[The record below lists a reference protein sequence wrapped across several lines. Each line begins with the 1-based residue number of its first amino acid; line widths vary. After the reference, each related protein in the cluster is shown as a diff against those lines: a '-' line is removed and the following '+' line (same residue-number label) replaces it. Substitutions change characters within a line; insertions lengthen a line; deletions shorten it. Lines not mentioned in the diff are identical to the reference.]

1 QGMFR
6 WQARTIQRSPQLVL
20 LVLGAVTLALLAGFL
35 VRDRPEGPID
45 STGIFLPADSDLA
58 DATDAIRES
67 FPAAA
72 DLRVVQIL
80 AKGDV
85 LTADSLRTV
94 NDLQTAII
102 SDPEIAPFL
111 VNDPLYGYVQ
121 LLELAAA
128 DVGLS
133 LETLTDAQ
141 VSLGLAQLAQDPER
155 AELNDLL
162 GRFVARGGDGAPIAG
177 LSLVILDDVGD
188 ALGQEA
194 AQLRAHEIADSFD
207 TASLDVTIITLA
219 KSDAEG
225 KDARE
230 ENLLILTVIA
240 LAVIVVLLALFYR
253 TQSDV
258 HITMLGLGMTIL
270 WTFGALSWLSP
281 GGVGIVDPDNI
292 LLTLVPVL
300 LISLSVDYALQ
311 IVGRYR
317 EALRE
322 GNEGGGN
329 AEHAKDTGEGGDASG
344 RAIARSVRLCGVP
357 VLLAAGTTAISL
369 LANLSSRFEPIA
381 DFGII
386 ASIGVISGWVVMA
399 NFVPSARLILDRRL
413 AAKGKAPTTRPLAD
427 TIPGAGAVLPRV
439 ATGVARRPL
448 PVIIVA
454 LALTVLS
461 VVAAN
466 NLSTS
471 FAVKDFLPNDSDTFQ
486 SFDFLEEN
494 FDGSATLMT
503 VLIETDLDNARAV
516 RNLTDLHAT
525 LVDPLRRPDGI
536 VGPPLASAGT
546 LLADSTEQSGGN
558 YDPAVAAAF
567 DHLNTSITATD
578 EEARQAWDLL
588 RSADPEGFAEVLDL
602 RTGELDRTIIQIP
615 VAVESNEAL
624 QELIT
629 ELETLWGGD
638 SSEITVTGGDAL
650 IALITEELADSQV
663 LSVGLVIA
671 AALSIL
677 VAYFAISQARPLLGL
692 ITIIPIAVT
701 LSWLLGAM
709 WVFGI
714 SYNMGT
720 ALMVVLTIGIGVDYT
735 IHLTHRFL
743 EELEESARVVDAIRG
758 AMVTTGGALLA
769 SALTTALGLL
779 ALLFSPLMPMQELG
793 ILAAV
798 AILFGLIA
806 TFTVLPPLLVLWAH
820 YHRWRT
826 HEAGLVSAGGG

>member
-1 QGMFR
+1 MFR

-58 DATDAIRES
+58 EATDAIRES

-85 LTADSLRTV
+85 LNADSLRTV
-94 NDLQTAII
+94 KALQDAII

-111 VNDPLYGYVQ
+111 VDEPLYGYVQ
-121 LLELAAA
+121 LIELAAA

-133 LETLTDAQ
+133 MDALTDAQ

-162 GRFVARGGDGAPIAG
+162 ERFVARDSGGAPIAG

-194 AQLRAHEIADSFD
+194 AQLQAHEIAEGFD

-317 EALRE
+317 EALRD
-322 GNEGGGN
+322 N
-329 AEHAKDTGEGGDASG
+329 ADDADQGGDPSG
-344 RAIARSVRLCGVP
+344 RAIAHSVRLCGVP
-357 VLLAAGTTAISL
+357 VLLAAGTTAVSL

-386 ASIGVISGWVVMA
+386 ASIGVISGWIVMTS
-399 NFVPSARLILDRRL
+399 FVPSARLALDRRL
-413 AAKGKAPTTRPLAD
+413 AAKGKKPTTRPVAD
-427 TIPGAGAVLPRV
+427 TIPGAAAVLPRV
-439 ATGVARRPL
+439 ATAVVRRPI
-448 PVIIVA
+448 PVLGAAVV
-454 LALTVLS
+454 LTVLA
-461 VVAAN
+461 VVAAS
-466 NLSTS
+466 NLSTT
-471 FAVKDFLPNDSDTFQ
+471 FAVKDFLPKDSDTFK

-503 VLIETDLDNARAV
+503 VLIETDLDSNRAV
-516 RNLTDLHAT
+516 GDLTGLHST
-525 LVDPLRRPDGI
+525 LVDSDLRPNGI

-546 LLADSTEQSGGN
+546 LLDDWTGRSGQPDDSYDAD
-558 YDPAVAAAF
+558 VAAAF
-567 DHLNTSITATD
+567 DNLAAGSVATD
-578 EEARQAWDLL
+578 EDVRRAWEQL
-588 RSADPEGFAEVLDL
+588 RRADPEGFAEVIDL
-602 RTGELDRTIIQIP
+602 RADGLDRTIIQIP
-615 VAVESNEAL
+615 VAVEDNEAL
-624 QELIT
+624 QELID
-629 ELETLWGGD
+629 ELESLWGGTVG
-638 SSEITVTGGDAL
+638 EITVTGGDAL
-650 IALITEELADSQV
+650 IALITEELAASQA

-671 AALSIL
+671 AALAIL
-677 VAYFAISQARPLLGL
+677 VAYFAISRSRPALGL
-692 ITIIPIAVT
+692 ITIIPIAIT
-701 LSWLLGAM
+701 LAWLLGAM

-743 EELEESARVVDAIRG
+743 EEHEEAEEVVDGIRH
-758 AMVTTGGALLA
+758 AMTTTGGALLA

-779 ALLFSPLMPMQELG
+779 ALLFSPLVPMQELG

-806 TFTVLPPLLVLWAH
+806 TFTVLPSLLVLWAR
-820 YHRWRT
+820 YHRWRA
-826 HEAGLVSAGGG
+826 H

>member
-1 QGMFR
+1 MFR

-20 LVLGAVTLALLAGFL
+20 LALGALTLALLAGFL
-35 VRDRPEGPID
+35 VRDQPEGPID

-58 DATDAIRES
+58 EATDAIRES

-85 LTADSLRTV
+85 LTSDSLRTV
-94 NDLQTAII
+94 KDLQTAIV

-111 VNDPLYGYVQ
+111 VDEPLYGYVQ
-121 LLELAAA
+121 LIELAAA

-133 LETLTDAQ
+133 LDTLTDAQ

-162 GRFVARGGDGAPIAG
+162 ERFVARDAGGAPIAG
-177 LSLVILDDVGD
+177 LSLVILDDVDD
-188 ALGQEA
+188 ALGQET
-194 AQLRAHEIADSFD
+194 AQLRAHEIAEGFD

-253 TQSDV
+253 NQSDI

-281 GGVGIVDPDNI
+281 GGAGIVDPDNI

-311 IVGRYR
+311 IIGRYR
-317 EALRE
+317 EALRDDPE
-322 GNEGGGN
+322 P
-329 AEHAKDTGEGGDASG
+329 DDDASG

-357 VLLAAGTTAISL
+357 VLLAAGTTAVSL

-386 ASIGVISGWVVMA
+386 ASIGVISGWIVMTS
-399 NFVPSARLILDRRL
+399 FVPAARLALDRRL
-413 AAKGKAPTTRPLAD
+413 AAKGKKPTARPVAD
-427 TIPGAGAVLPRV
+427 TIPGAAAVLPRV
-439 ATGVARRPL
+439 ATAVVRRPI
-448 PVIIVA
+448 PVLGAAIV
-454 LALTVLS
+454 LTVLA
-461 VVAAN
+461 VVAAS
-466 NLSTS
+466 NLSTT
-471 FAVKDFLPNDSDTFQ
+471 FAVKDFLPKDSDTFK

-503 VLIETDLDNARAV
+503 VLIETDLDSNRAV
-516 RNLTDLHAT
+516 GNLTGLHST
-525 LVDPLRRPDGI
+525 LVDSEHRPNGI

-546 LLADSTEQSGGN
+546 LIADWTGRSGQPGDS
-558 YDPAVAAAF
+558 YDADVAAAF
-567 DHLNTSITATD
+567 DNLAAGTVATD
-578 EEARQAWDLL
+578 EEVRRAWEQL
-588 RSADPEGFAEVLDL
+588 RRADPEGFAEVIDL
-602 RTGELDRTIIQIP
+602 RADGLDRTIIQIP
-615 VAVESNEAL
+615 VAVEDNEAL
-624 QELIT
+624 QELID
-629 ELETLWGGD
+629 ELESLWGGAGGD
-638 SSEITVTGGDAL
+638 ITVTGGDAL
-650 IALITEELADSQV
+650 IALITEELAASQA

-671 AALSIL
+671 AALAIL
-677 VAYFAISQARPLLGL
+677 VVYFAISRSRPALGL

-701 LSWLLGAM
+701 LAWLLGAM

-743 EELEESARVVDAIRG
+743 EEHEEAEQVVDGIRH
-758 AMVTTGGALLA
+758 AMTTTGGALLA

-779 ALLFSPLMPMQELG
+779 ALLFSPLVPMQELG

-806 TFTVLPPLLVLWAH
+806 TFTVLPSLLVLWAR
-820 YHRWRT
+820 YHRWRA
-826 HEAGLVSAGGG
+826 H

>member
-1 QGMFR
+1 MFR
-6 WQARTIQRSPQLVL
+6 WQARSIQRSPQLVL

-45 STGIFLPADSDLA
+45 STGIFLPTDSDLA
-58 DATDAIRES
+58 EATDMIRES

-85 LTADSLRTV
+85 LTADALRTV

-111 VNDPLYGYVQ
+111 VDEPLYGYVQ
-121 LLELAAA
+121 LIELAAA
-128 DVGLS
+128 DAGLS
-133 LETLTDAQ
+133 LDTITDIQ
-141 VSLGLAQLAQDPER
+141 VTLGLAQMAQDPEQ

-162 GRFVARGGDGAPIAG
+162 GRFVARDDAGTPMAG

-188 ALGQEA
+188 ALGQER
-194 AQLRAHEIADSFD
+194 AQLRAHEIAEGFD
-207 TASLDVTIITLA
+207 AASLDVTIITLA

-225 KDARE
+225 RDARE
-230 ENLLILTVIA
+230 ENLVVLTVIA
-240 LAVIVVLLALFYR
+240 LVIIVVLLALFYR

-270 WTFGALSWLSP
+270 WTLGAISWLSP

-311 IVGRYR
+311 IIGRYR
-317 EALRE
+317 EALRDDSE
-322 GNEGGGN
+322 T
-329 AEHAKDTGEGGDASG
+329 DDDAPG

-357 VLLAAGTTAISL
+357 VLLAAGTTAVSL

-386 ASIGVISGWVVMA
+386 ASIGVISGWIVMTS
-399 NFVPSARLILDRRL
+399 FVPAARLVLDRRL
-413 AAKGKAPTTRPLAD
+413 AAKGREPTTRPVAD
-427 TIPGAGAVLPRV
+427 TIPGAAAVLPRV
-439 ATGVARRPL
+439 ASAVVRRPVSVL
-448 PVIIVA
+448 GAVIVMTA
-454 LALTVLS
+454 LA
-461 VVAAN
+461 VVAAG
-466 NLSTS
+466 NLSTT
-471 FAVKDFLPNDSDTFQ
+471 FAVKDFLPRDSDTFK

-494 FDGSATLMT
+494 FNGSATLMT
-503 VLIETDLDNARAV
+503 VLIETDLDDSRAV
-516 RNLTDLHAT
+516 GDLTGLHST
-525 LVDPLRRPDGI
+525 LVDPERRLNGI

-546 LLADSTEQSGGN
+546 LLNDWTSRSGQAGDN
-558 YDPAVAAAF
+558 YDADVAAAF
-567 DHLNTSITATD
+567 ENLGAGGVATQ
-578 EEARQAWDLL
+578 EEVRQAWETL
-588 RSADPEGFAEVLDL
+588 RRADPGGFAAVVDL
-602 RTGELDRTIIQIP
+602 RADGLDRTIIQIP
-615 VAVESNEAL
+615 VAVEDNEAL
-624 QELIT
+624 QDLID
-629 ELETLWGGD
+629 EIESLWGGAGGD
-638 SSEITVTGGDAL
+638 VIVTGGDAL
-650 IALITEELADSQV
+650 IALITEELAASQA

-671 AALSIL
+671 AALAIL
-677 VAYFAISQARPLLGL
+677 VAYFGISRSRPALGL

-701 LSWLLGAM
+701 LAWLLGAM

-743 EELEESARVVDAIRG
+743 EEHEEADQVVDGIRN
-758 AMVTTGGALLA
+758 AMTTTGGALLA

-779 ALLFSPLMPMQELG
+779 ALLFSPLVPMQELG

-806 TFTVLPPLLVLWAH
+806 TFTVLPSLLVLWAR
-820 YHRWRT
+820 YHRWRA
-826 HEAGLVSAGGG
+826 H

>member
-1 QGMFR
+1 MFR

-58 DATDAIRES
+58 EATDAIRES

-85 LTADSLRTV
+85 LNADSLRTV
-94 NDLQTAII
+94 KALQDAII

-111 VNDPLYGYVQ
+111 VDEPLYGYVQ
-121 LLELAAA
+121 LIELAAA

-133 LETLTDAQ
+133 MDALTDAQ

-162 GRFVARGGDGAPIAG
+162 ERFVARDSGGAPIAG

-194 AQLRAHEIADSFD
+194 AQLQAHEIAEGFD

-317 EALRE
+317 EALRD
-322 GNEGGGN
+322 N
-329 AEHAKDTGEGGDASG
+329 ADDADQGGDPSG
-344 RAIARSVRLCGVP
+344 RAIAHSVRLCGVP
-357 VLLAAGTTAISL
+357 VLLAAGTTAVSL

-386 ASIGVISGWVVMA
+386 ASIGVISGWIVMTS
-399 NFVPSARLILDRRL
+399 FVPSARLALDRRL
-413 AAKGKAPTTRPLAD
+413 AAKGKKPTTRPVAD
-427 TIPGAGAVLPRV
+427 TIPGAAAVLPRV
-439 ATGVARRPL
+439 ATAVVRRPI
-448 PVIIVA
+448 PVLGAAVV
-454 LALTVLS
+454 LTVLA
-461 VVAAN
+461 VVAAS
-466 NLSTS
+466 NLSTT
-471 FAVKDFLPNDSDTFQ
+471 FAVKDFLPKDSDTFK

-503 VLIETDLDNARAV
+503 VLIETDLDSNRAV
-516 RNLTDLHAT
+516 GDLTGLHST
-525 LVDPLRRPDGI
+525 LVDSDLRPNGI

-546 LLADSTEQSGGN
+546 LLDDWTGRSGQPDDSYDAD
-558 YDPAVAAAF
+558 VAAAF
-567 DHLNTSITATD
+567 DNLAAGSVATD
-578 EEARQAWDLL
+578 EDVRRAWEQL
-588 RSADPEGFAEVLDL
+588 RRADPEGFAEVIDL
-602 RTGELDRTIIQIP
+602 RADGLDRTIIQIP
-615 VAVESNEAL
+615 VAVEDNEAL
-624 QELIT
+624 QELID
-629 ELETLWGGD
+629 ELESLWGGTVG
-638 SSEITVTGGDAL
+638 EITVTGGDAL
-650 IALITEELADSQV
+650 IALITEELAASQA

-671 AALSIL
+671 AALAIL
-677 VAYFAISQARPLLGL
+677 VAYFAISRSRPALGL
-692 ITIIPIAVT
+692 ITINPIAIT
-701 LSWLLGAM
+701 LAWLLGAR

-743 EELEESARVVDAIRG
+743 EEHEEAEEVVDGIRH
-758 AMVTTGGALLA
+758 AMTTTGGALLA

-779 ALLFSPLMPMQELG
+779 ALLFSPLVPMQELG

-806 TFTVLPPLLVLWAH
+806 TFTVLPSLLVLWAR
-820 YHRWRT
+820 YHRWRA
-826 HEAGLVSAGGG
+826 H

>member
-1 QGMFR
+1 MFR
-6 WQARTIQRSPQLVL
+6 WQARTIQRSPQLIL
-20 LVLGAVTLALLAGFL
+20 LTLGAVTLALLAGFL

-58 DATDAIRES
+58 EATDAIRES
-67 FPAAA
+67 FPTAA

-85 LTADSLRTV
+85 LTADALRTV
-94 NDLQTAII
+94 KDLQTAIAE
-102 SDPEIAPFL
+102 DPSVTPFL
-111 VNDPLYGYVQ
+111 VDEDEDEHFYGYVQ
-121 LLELAAA
+121 LIEMAAD

-133 LETLTDAQ
+133 LDTLTDAQ

-162 GRFVARGGDGAPIAG
+162 GRFVARDADGAPIAG
-177 LSLVILDDVGD
+177 LSLIILDDAGD
-188 ALGQEA
+188 ALGQET
-194 AQLRAHEIADSFD
+194 AQLRAHEIAESFN
-207 TASLDVTIITLA
+207 SSPLDVTIVTLA

-230 ENLLILTVIA
+230 ENLLILTVVA

-253 TQSDV
+253 NQSDI

-281 GGVGIVDPDNI
+281 GGAGIVDPDNI

-317 EALRE
+317 EALRSNAEE
-322 GNEGGGN
+322 GNNPGQG
-329 AEHAKDTGEGGDASG
+329 DDASG

-357 VLLAAGTTAISL
+357 VLLAAGTTAVSL

-386 ASIGVISGWVVMA
+386 ASIGVISGWIVMT
-399 NFVPSARLILDRRL
+399 NFVPAARLMLDRRL
-413 AAKGKAPTTRPLAD
+413 AAKGKEPTTRPLAD
-427 TIPGAGAVLPRV
+427 TIPGAAAVLPRV

-448 PVIIVA
+448 PVITAA

-461 VVAAN
+461 VVAAG

-471 FAVKDFLPNDSDTFQ
+471 FAVKDFLPNDSDTFK

-503 VLIETDLDNARAV
+503 VLIETDLDNSKAV
-516 RNLTDLHAT
+516 RDLTDLHTT

-546 LLADSTEQSGGN
+546 LLADWTDQGGEN
-558 YDPAVAAAF
+558 HDPAVAAAF
-567 DHLNTSITATD
+567 NHLKTRITATD

-588 RSADPEGFAEVLDL
+588 RDSDPKGFAEVVDL
-602 RTGELDRTIIQIP
+602 RSNGLDRTIIQIP
-615 VAVESNEAL
+615 VAVQSNEAL
-624 QELIT
+624 QELIAK
-629 ELETLWGGD
+629 LERLWGGD

-663 LSVGLVIA
+663 LSVSLVIA
-671 AALSIL
+671 AALAIL
-677 VAYFAISQARPLLGL
+677 VAYFGISQSRPLLGL

-743 EELEESARVVDAIRG
+743 EELQESARVVDAIRG

-779 ALLFSPLMPMQELG
+779 ALLFSPLVPMQELG

-820 YHRWRT
+820 YHRWRS
-826 HEAGLVSAGGG
+826 HEAALVSA

>member
-1 QGMFR
+1 MFR
-6 WQARTIQRSPQLVL
+6 WQARTIRKSPQLVL
-20 LVLGAVTLALLAGFL
+20 LALGAITLALLAGFL

-45 STGIFLPADSDLA
+45 STGIFLPANSDLA
-58 DATDAIRES
+58 EATDAIRES

-85 LTADSLRTV
+85 LSADSLRAV
-94 NDLQTAII
+94 RDLQTAITG
-102 SDPEIAPFL
+102 DPEIAPFL
-111 VNDPLYGYVQ
+111 VEEPLYGYVQ
-121 LLELAAA
+121 LIELAAA

-133 LETLTDAQ
+133 LDSLSDAQ

-162 GRFVARGGDGAPIAG
+162 GRFVARDAGGAPIAG

-188 ALGQEA
+188 ALGQET
-194 AQLRAHEIADSFD
+194 AQLRAHEIAEGFDS
-207 TASLDVTIITLA
+207 APLDVTIITLA

-230 ENLLILTVIA
+230 ANLLILTVIA

-317 EALRE
+317 EALRNDPE
-322 GNEGGGN
+322 PDD
-329 AEHAKDTGEGGDASG
+329 DTSG
-344 RAIARSVRLCGVP
+344 RAMAQSVRLCGVP
-357 VLLAAGTTAISL
+357 VLLAAGTTAVSL

-386 ASIGVISGWVVMA
+386 ASIGVISGWIVMTS
-399 NFVPSARLILDRRL
+399 FVPSARLLLDRRST
-413 AAKGKAPTTRPLAD
+413 AKGKKPTTRPVAD
-427 TIPGAGAVLPRV
+427 TVPGAAALLPRV
-439 ATGVARRPL
+439 ATAVVRRPI
-448 PVIIVA
+448 PVLSAAIV
-454 LALTVLS
+454 LTVLA
-461 VVAAN
+461 VVAAG
-466 NLSTS
+466 NLSTT
-471 FAVKDFLPNDSDTFQ
+471 FAVKDFLPKDSDTFK

-503 VLIETDLDNARAV
+503 VLIETDLDNNRAV
-516 RNLTDLHAT
+516 GDLTGLHST
-525 LVDPLRRPDGI
+525 LVDSQRRPDGI

-546 LLADSTEQSGGN
+546 LLADWTGRSGQAGDN
-558 YDPAVAAAF
+558 YDADVAAAF
-567 DHLNTSITATD
+567 ENLAAGGAAAD
-578 EEARQAWDLL
+578 EDVFRAWEQL
-588 RSADPEGFAEVLDL
+588 RRADPEGFAEVIDL
-602 RTGELDRTIIQIP
+602 RADGLDRTIIQIP
-615 VAVESNEAL
+615 VAVEDNEAL
-624 QELIT
+624 QELID
-629 ELETLWGGD
+629 ELELLWGGD

-650 IALITEELADSQV
+650 IALITKELAASQA

-671 AALSIL
+671 AALAIL
-677 VAYFAISQARPLLGL
+677 VAYFGISRSRPALGL

-701 LSWLLGAM
+701 LAWLLGAM

-743 EELEESARVVDAIRG
+743 EEHEEAGQVVDGIRN
-758 AMVTTGGALLA
+758 AMTTTGGALLA

-779 ALLFSPLMPMQELG
+779 ALLFSPLVPMQELG

-806 TFTVLPPLLVLWAH
+806 TFTVLPSLLVLWAR

-826 HEAGLVSAGGG
+826 RGTSLANAGSG

>member
-1 QGMFR
+1 MFR
-6 WQARTIQRSPQLVL
+6 WQARAIQRSPQLVL
-20 LVLGAVTLALLAGFL
+20 LVLGALTLALLAGFL
-35 VRDRPEGPID
+35 VRDRPQGPID

-58 DATDAIRES
+58 EATDAIRES

-94 NDLQTAII
+94 NGLQTAII

-111 VNDPLYGYVQ
+111 VDDPLYGYVQ
-121 LLELAAA
+121 LIELAAA
-128 DVGLS
+128 DVGLR

-141 VSLGLAQLAQDPER
+141 VSLGLAELAQDPER

-219 KSDAEG
+219 KSDAGG

-329 AEHAKDTGEGGDASG
+329 ADHAEDTGEGGDASG

-386 ASIGVISGWVVMA
+386 ASIGVISGWIVMT
-399 NFVPSARLILDRRL
+399 NFVPSARLMLDRRL
-413 AAKGKAPTTRPLAD
+413 AAKGKSPTTRPLAD

-461 VVAAN
+461 VVAAS

-516 RNLTDLHAT
+516 RNLTDLHET

-546 LLADSTEQSGGN
+546 LLADSTGQSGVN

-578 EEARQAWDLL
+578 EEARQAWNLL

-602 RTGELDRTIIQIP
+602 RSGELDRTIIQIP

-638 SSEITVTGGDAL
+638 TSEITVTGGDAL

-671 AALSIL
+671 AALAIL
-677 VAYFAISQARPLLGL
+677 VAYFAISQSRPLLGL

-743 EELEESARVVDAIRG
+743 EELQESALVVDAIRG

-779 ALLFSPLMPMQELG
+779 ALLFSPLVPMQELG

-820 YHRWRT
+820 YHRWRI
-826 HEAGLVSAGGG
+826 HEASLVSAGGG

>member
-1 QGMFR
+1 MFR
-6 WQARTIQRSPQLVL
+6 WQARSIQRSPQLVL

-45 STGIFLPADSDLA
+45 STGIFLPADSELA
-58 DATDAIRES
+58 EATDAIRES

-85 LTADSLRTV
+85 LTAESLRTV
-94 NDLQTAII
+94 RDLQAALI

-111 VNDPLYGYVQ
+111 VDEPLYGYVQ
-121 LLELAAA
+121 LIELAAA
-128 DVGLS
+128 DAGLS
-133 LETLTDAQ
+133 LDTITDIQ
-141 VSLGLAQLAQDPER
+141 VALGLAQMAQDPEQ

-162 GRFVARGGDGAPIAG
+162 SRFVARDDAGTPLAG

-188 ALGQEA
+188 ALGQER
-194 AQLRAHEIADSFD
+194 AQLRAHEIAKRFD
-207 TASLDVTIITLA
+207 AASLDVTIITLA

-225 KDARE
+225 RDARE
-230 ENLLILTVIA
+230 ENLVVLTVIA
-240 LAVIVVLLALFYR
+240 LVIIVVLLALFYR

-270 WTFGALSWLSP
+270 WTLGAISWLSP

-311 IVGRYR
+311 IIGRYR
-317 EALRE
+317 EALRDDSE
-322 GNEGGGN
+322 
-329 AEHAKDTGEGGDASG
+329 ADDDASG

-357 VLLAAGTTAISL
+357 VLLAAGTTAVSL

-386 ASIGVISGWVVMA
+386 ASIGVISGWIVMTS
-399 NFVPSARLILDRRL
+399 FVPAARLLLDRRR
-413 AAKGKAPTTRPLAD
+413 AAKGKKPTSRPVAD
-427 TIPGAGAVLPRV
+427 TIPGAAAVLPRV
-439 ATGVARRPL
+439 ATAVVRRPI
-448 PVIIVA
+448 PVLGAAMVLTA
-454 LALTVLS
+454 LA
-461 VVAAN
+461 VVAAG
-466 NLSTS
+466 NLSTT
-471 FAVKDFLPNDSDTFQ
+471 FAVKDFLPKDSDTFK

-503 VLIETDLDNARAV
+503 VLIETDLDSSTAV
-516 RNLTDLHAT
+516 SDLNGLHST
-525 LVDPLRRPDGI
+525 LVDSERRPNGI

-546 LLADSTEQSGGN
+546 LLADWTDGSGQVGDN
-558 YDPAVAAAF
+558 YDADVAAAF
-567 DHLNTSITATD
+567 EKPAAGGVAT
-578 EEARQAWDLL
+578 EEEVRRAWETL
-588 RSADPEGFAEVLDL
+588 RMADPGGFAEVIDL
-602 RTGELDRTIIQIP
+602 RSDGLDRTIIQIP
-615 VAVESNEAL
+615 VAVEDNEAL
-624 QELIT
+624 QELI
-629 ELETLWGGD
+629 EEIESLWGG
-638 SSEITVTGGDAL
+638 SGGEVTVTGGDAL
-650 IALITEELADSQV
+650 IALITEELAASQA

-671 AALSIL
+671 AALAIL
-677 VAYFAISQARPLLGL
+677 VAYFGISRSRPALGL
-692 ITIIPIAVT
+692 VTIIPIAVT
-701 LSWLLGAM
+701 LAWLLGAM

-743 EELEESARVVDAIRG
+743 EEHEEADQAVDGIRN
-758 AMVTTGGALLA
+758 AMTTTGGALLA

-779 ALLFSPLMPMQELG
+779 ALLFSPLVPMQELG

-806 TFTVLPPLLVLWAH
+806 TFTVLPSLLVLWAR
-820 YHRWRT
+820 YHRWRAQRSRLT
-826 HEAGLVSAGGG
+826 ASG

>member
-1 QGMFR
+1 MFR
-6 WQARTIQRSPQLVL
+6 WQARTIQKSPALVL
-20 LVLGAVTLALLAGFL
+20 LALGAVTLALLAGFL
-35 VRDRPEGPID
+35 VRDQPEGPID
-45 STGIFLPADSDLA
+45 STGIFLPADSGLA
-58 DATDAIRES
+58 EATDAIRES

-94 NDLQTAII
+94 KNLQAAII

-111 VNDPLYGYVQ
+111 VDEPLYGYVQ
-121 LLELAAA
+121 LIELAAA
-128 DVGLS
+128 EVGLS
-133 LETLTDAQ
+133 LATLTDTQ
-141 VSLGLAQLAQDPER
+141 ISLGLTQLAQDPER
-155 AELNDLL
+155 TELNHLL
-162 GRFVARGGDGAPIAG
+162 GRFVARDAGGAAFAG
-177 LSLVILDDVGD
+177 LSLVILDDAGD

-194 AQLRAHEIADSFD
+194 AQLRAHQITEGFD
-207 TASLDVTIITLA
+207 AASVDITIITLA
-219 KSDAEG
+219 NSDAEG

-230 ENLLILTVIA
+230 DNLLILTVIA
-240 LAVIVVLLALFYR
+240 LAVIVILLALFYR

-258 HITMLGLGMTIL
+258 HITMAGLAMVVL

-281 GGVGIVDPDNI
+281 GGAGIVDPDNI

-311 IVGRYR
+311 IIGRYR
-317 EALRE
+317 EALRDDAE
-322 GNEGGGN
+322 GDDS
-329 AEHAKDTGEGGDASG
+329 AERGDDASG
-344 RAIARSVRLCGVP
+344 RAIAHSVQLCGVP
-357 VLLAAGTTAISL
+357 VLLAAGTTAVSL

-386 ASIGVISGWVVMA
+386 ASIGVISGWIVMT
-399 NFVPSARLILDRRL
+399 NFVPAARLLLDRWL
-413 AAKGKAPTTRPLAD
+413 AARGQEPATRPVAD
-427 TIPGAGAVLPRV
+427 AIPGAAAVLPRI
-439 ATGVARRPL
+439 ASGVARRPL
-448 PVIIVA
+448 PVVTA
-454 LALTVLS
+454 AVALTVLA
-461 VVAAN
+461 VVAAA

-471 FAVKDFLPNDSDTFQ
+471 FAVKDFLPKDSDTFQ

-503 VLIETDLDNARAV
+503 VLIETDLGNIRAV
-516 RNLTDLHAT
+516 RDLTDLHTT

-546 LLADSTEQSGGN
+546 LLADWTGQSGDN
-558 YDPAVAAAF
+558 HDPAVATAF
-567 DHLNTSITATD
+567 DRLNTSITATD
-578 EEARQAWDLL
+578 EQVSRAWGLL
-588 RSADPEGFAEVLDL
+588 RNADPSGFAEVLDL
-602 RTGELDRTIIQIP
+602 RADGLDRTIIQIP

-624 QELIT
+624 QDLIA
-629 ELETLWGGD
+629 ELEVLWGGD

-663 LSVGLVIA
+663 VSVGLALA
-671 AALSIL
+671 AALAIL
-677 VAYFAISQARPLLGL
+677 VAYFGISRSRPLLGL
-692 ITIIPIAVT
+692 ITIFPIAVT
-701 LSWLLGAM
+701 LTWLLGAM

-743 EELEESARVVDAIRG
+743 EELRESERAVDAITE

-779 ALLFSPLMPMQELG
+779 ALLFSPLVPMQELG

-798 AILFGLIA
+798 AILFGLVA

-820 YHRWRT
+820 YHRGRA
-826 HEAGLVSAGGG
+826 HEAGLVGADH

>member
-1 QGMFR
+1 MFR

-20 LVLGAVTLALLAGFL
+20 LALGAVTLALLAGFL

-45 STGIFLPADSDLA
+45 STGIFLPAGSDLA
-58 DATDAIRES
+58 EATDVIRES

-85 LTADSLRTV
+85 LSADSLRTV
-94 NDLQTAII
+94 KDLQNAIV
-102 SDPEIAPFL
+102 SDPQIAPFL
-111 VNDPLYGYVQ
+111 VDEPLYGYVQ
-121 LLELAAA
+121 LIELAAA

-133 LETLTDAQ
+133 LDTLTDTQ

-162 GRFVARGGDGAPIAG
+162 GRFVARGGDGVAFAG
-177 LSLVILDDVGD
+177 LSLVILDDAGD
-188 ALGQEA
+188 ALGQET
-194 AQLRAHEIADSFD
+194 AQLRAHEIAEGFD

-230 ENLLILTVIA
+230 ENLVVLTVIA
-240 LAVIVVLLALFYR
+240 LVIIVVLLALFYR

-270 WTFGALSWLSP
+270 WTLGAISWLSP
-281 GGVGIVDPDNI
+281 GGAGIVDPDNI

-311 IVGRYR
+311 IIGRYR
-317 EALRE
+317 EALRDDSE
-322 GNEGGGN
+322 T
-329 AEHAKDTGEGGDASG
+329 DDDASG

-357 VLLAAGTTAISL
+357 VLLAAGTTAVSL

-386 ASIGVISGWVVMA
+386 ASIGVISGWIVMTS
-399 NFVPSARLILDRRL
+399 FVPAARLVLDKRL
-413 AAKGKAPTTRPLAD
+413 AAKGKKPTTRPVAD
-427 TIPGAGAVLPRV
+427 TIPGAAAVLPRV
-439 ATGVARRPL
+439 AAAVVRRPIPVLGVAI
-448 PVIIVA
+448 VITA
-454 LALTVLS
+454 LA
-461 VVAAN
+461 VVAAG
-466 NLSTS
+466 NLSTT
-471 FAVKDFLPNDSDTFQ
+471 FAVKDFLPKDSDTFK
-486 SFDFLEEN
+486 SFDFLEAN

-503 VLIETDLDNARAV
+503 VLIETDLDSSRAV
-516 RNLTDLHAT
+516 GDLTGLHST
-525 LVDPLRRPDGI
+525 LVDSERRPNGI

-546 LLADSTEQSGGN
+546 LLADWTGRSGQAGDS
-558 YDPAVAAAF
+558 YDADVAAAF
-567 DHLNTSITATD
+567 ESLAAGGVAT
-578 EEARQAWDLL
+578 EEEVRQAWEML
-588 RSADPEGFAEVLDL
+588 RRADPRGFAEVIDL
-602 RTGELDRTIIQIP
+602 RADGLDRTIIQIP
-615 VAVESNEAL
+615 VAVEDNEAL
-624 QELIT
+624 QELID
-629 ELETLWGGD
+629 EIESLWGGPGGQVA
-638 SSEITVTGGDAL
+638 VTGGDAL
-650 IALITEELADSQV
+650 IALITEELASSQA

-671 AALSIL
+671 AALAIL
-677 VAYFAISQARPLLGL
+677 VAYFGISRSRPALGL

-701 LSWLLGAM
+701 LAWLLGAM

-743 EELEESARVVDAIRG
+743 EEHEEADQVVDGIRN
-758 AMVTTGGALLA
+758 AMTTTGGALLA

-779 ALLFSPLMPMQELG
+779 ALLFSPLVPMQELG

-806 TFTVLPPLLVLWAH
+806 TFTVLPSLLVLWAR
-820 YHRWRT
+820 YHRWR
-826 HEAGLVSAGGG
+826 AQRSSLAVSG

>member
-1 QGMFR
+1 MFR

-20 LVLGAVTLALLAGFL
+20 LALGAVTLALLAGFL
-35 VRDRPEGPID
+35 VRDRPQGPID

-58 DATDAIRES
+58 EATDAIRES

-94 NDLQTAII
+94 KGLQTAIV

-111 VNDPLYGYVQ
+111 VDEPLYGYVQ
-121 LLELAAA
+121 LIELAAA

-133 LETLTDAQ
+133 MDVLTDAQ

-162 GRFVARGGDGAPIAG
+162 ERFVARNADGAPIAG

-188 ALGQEA
+188 ALGQET
-194 AQLRAHEIADSFD
+194 AQLRAHEIAKGFD

-253 TQSDV
+253 NQSDI

-281 GGVGIVDPDNI
+281 GGAGIVDPDNI

-317 EALRE
+317 EALRNDPE
-322 GNEGGGN
+322 P
-329 AEHAKDTGEGGDASG
+329 DDDASG
-344 RAIARSVRLCGVP
+344 RAMAQSVRLCGVP
-357 VLLAAGTTAISL
+357 VLLAAGTTAVSL

-386 ASIGVISGWVVMA
+386 ASIGVISGWIVMTS
-399 NFVPSARLILDRRL
+399 FVPAARLALDRRL
-413 AAKGKAPTTRPLAD
+413 TAKGRKPTTRPVAD
-427 TIPGAGAVLPRV
+427 TIPGAAALLPRV
-439 ATGVARRPL
+439 ASAVVRRPI
-448 PVIIVA
+448 PVLSAAI
-454 LALTVLS
+454 LLTVLA
-461 VVAAN
+461 VVAAG
-466 NLSTS
+466 NLSTT
-471 FAVKDFLPNDSDTFQ
+471 FAVKDFLPRDSDTFK

-503 VLIETDLDNARAV
+503 VLIETDLDNSRAV
-516 RNLTDLHAT
+516 GDLTGLHST
-525 LVDPLRRPDGI
+525 LVDSQRRPDGI

-546 LLADSTEQSGGN
+546 LLADWTGQSGQAGDN
-558 YDPAVAAAF
+558 YDADVAAAF
-567 DHLNTSITATD
+567 ENLAAGSAATD
-578 EEARQAWDLL
+578 EDVRQAWEQL
-588 RSADPEGFAEVLDL
+588 RRADPGGFAEVIDL
-602 RTGELDRTIIQIP
+602 RADDLDRTIIQIP
-615 VAVESNEAL
+615 VAVEDNEAL
-624 QELIT
+624 QALID
-629 ELETLWGGD
+629 ELESLWGGD
-638 SSEITVTGGDAL
+638 GSEITVTGGDAL
-650 IALITEELADSQV
+650 IALITKELAASQA

-671 AALSIL
+671 AALAIL
-677 VAYFAISQARPLLGL
+677 VAYFGISRSRPALGL

-701 LSWLLGAM
+701 LAWLLGAM

-743 EELEESARVVDAIRG
+743 EEHEEAERVVDGIRN
-758 AMVTTGGALLA
+758 AMTTTGGALLA

-779 ALLFSPLMPMQELG
+779 ALLFSPLVPMQELG

-806 TFTVLPPLLVLWAH
+806 TFTVLPSLLVLWAR
-820 YHRWRT
+820 YHRWRA
-826 HEAGLVSAGGG
+826 H

>member
-1 QGMFR
+1 M
-6 WQARTIQRSPQLVL
+6 
-20 LVLGAVTLALLAGFL
+20 TLALLAGFL
-35 VRDRPEGPID
+35 VRDRPQGPID

-58 DATDAIRES
+58 EATDAIRES

-80 AKGDV
+80 AKGNV

-94 NDLQTAII
+94 NGLQTAII

-111 VNDPLYGYVQ
+111 VDDPLYGYVQ
-121 LLELAAA
+121 LIELAAA
-128 DVGLS
+128 DVGLR

-141 VSLGLAQLAQDPER
+141 VSLGLAELAQDPER

-329 AEHAKDTGEGGDASG
+329 ADHAEYTGEGGDASG

-381 DFGII
+381 DFGTI
-386 ASIGVISGWVVMA
+386 ASIGVISGWIVMT
-399 NFVPSARLILDRRL
+399 NFVPSARLMLDRRL
-413 AAKGKAPTTRPLAD
+413 AAKGKSPTTRPLAD

-461 VVAAN
+461 VVAAS

-516 RNLTDLHAT
+516 RNLADLHET

-546 LLADSTEQSGGN
+546 LLADSTGQSGVN

-578 EEARQAWDLL
+578 EEARQAWNLL

-602 RTGELDRTIIQIP
+602 RSGELDRTIIQIP

-638 SSEITVTGGDAL
+638 TSEITVTGGDAL

-671 AALSIL
+671 AALAIL
-677 VAYFAISQARPLLGL
+677 VAYFAISQSRPLLGL

-743 EELEESARVVDAIRG
+743 EELQESARVVDAIRG

-779 ALLFSPLMPMQELG
+779 ALLFSPLVPMQELG

-820 YHRWRT
+820 YHRWRI
-826 HEAGLVSAGGG
+826 HEASLVSAGGG

>member
-1 QGMFR
+1 MFR
-6 WQARTIQRSPQLVL
+6 WQARTIRRSPQLVL
-20 LVLGAVTLALLAGFL
+20 LALGAITLALLAGFL

-58 DATDAIRES
+58 EATDAIRES

-85 LTADSLRTV
+85 LTADSLRTIK
-94 NDLQTAII
+94 DLQAAIT

-111 VNDPLYGYVQ
+111 VDEPLYGYVQ
-121 LLELAAA
+121 LIELAAA

-133 LETLTDAQ
+133 MDTLSDAQ

-162 GRFVARGGDGAPIAG
+162 GRFVARSTDGVAFAG
-177 LSLVILDDVGD
+177 LSLVILDDAGD
-188 ALGQEA
+188 ALGQET
-194 AQLRAHEIADSFD
+194 AQLRAHEIAERFD

-225 KDARE
+225 KNARE

-281 GGVGIVDPDNI
+281 GGIGIVDPDNI

-311 IVGRYR
+311 IIGRYR
-317 EALRE
+317 EALRDGVEE
-322 GNEGGGN
+322 GNDAGD
-329 AEHAKDTGEGGDASG
+329 ADQSDDASG
-344 RAIARSVRLCGVP
+344 RAIAHSVRLCGVP
-357 VLLAAGTTAISL
+357 VLLAAGTTAVSL

-386 ASIGVISGWVVMA
+386 ASIGVISGWIVMSS
-399 NFVPSARLILDRRL
+399 FVPAARLILDRRL
-413 AAKGKAPTTRPLAD
+413 AAKGREPTTRPLAD

-448 PVIIVA
+448 PVITAA
-454 LALTVLS
+454 LALTVLAI
-461 VVAAN
+461 VAAG

-503 VLIETDLDNARAV
+503 VLIETDLDNSRAV
-516 RNLTDLHAT
+516 RDLSDLHTT

-546 LLADSTEQSGGN
+546 LLADWTGQSGAN
-558 YDPAVAAAF
+558 HDPTVAAAF
-567 DHLNTSITATD
+567 EHLNTSITATD

-588 RSADPEGFAEVLDL
+588 RGADPKGFAEVIDL
-602 RTGELDRTIIQIP
+602 RSEGLDRTIIQIP
-615 VAVESNEAL
+615 VAVQSNQAL
-624 QELIT
+624 QELIAK
-629 ELETLWGGD
+629 LETLWGGD

-671 AALSIL
+671 AALAIL
-677 VAYFAISQARPLLGL
+677 VAYFGISQSRPLLGL

-720 ALMVVLTIGIGVDYT
+720 ALIVVLTIGIGVDYT

-743 EELEESARVVDAIRG
+743 EELQESARVVDAIRG

-779 ALLFSPLMPMQELG
+779 ALLFSPLVPMQELG

-820 YHRWRT
+820 YHRWRS
-826 HEAGLVSAGGG
+826 HEASLVSASSG

>member
-1 QGMFR
+1 MFR

-20 LVLGAVTLALLAGFL
+20 LVLGALTLALLAGFL
-35 VRDRPEGPID
+35 VRDRPQGPID

-58 DATDAIRES
+58 EATDAIRES

-94 NDLQTAII
+94 NGLQTAII

-111 VNDPLYGYVQ
+111 VDDPLYGYVQ
-121 LLELAAA
+121 LIELAAA
-128 DVGLS
+128 DVGLR

-141 VSLGLAQLAQDPER
+141 VSLGLAELAQDPER

-329 AEHAKDTGEGGDASG
+329 ADHAEDTGEGGDASG

-386 ASIGVISGWVVMA
+386 ASIGVISGWIVMT
-399 NFVPSARLILDRRL
+399 NFVPSARLMLDRRL

-427 TIPGAGAVLPRV
+427 TIPGAGALLPRV

-461 VVAAN
+461 VVAAS

-516 RNLTDLHAT
+516 RNLTDLHET

-546 LLADSTEQSGGN
+546 LLADSTGQSGVN

-578 EEARQAWDLL
+578 EEARQAWNLL

-602 RTGELDRTIIQIP
+602 RSGELDRTIIQIP

-638 SSEITVTGGDAL
+638 TSEITVTGGDAL

-671 AALSIL
+671 AALAIL
-677 VAYFAISQARPLLGL
+677 VAYFAISQSRPLLGL
-692 ITIIPIAVT
+692 IAIIPIAVT

-743 EELEESARVVDAIRG
+743 EELQESARVVDAIRG

-779 ALLFSPLMPMQELG
+779 ALLFSPLVPMQELG

-820 YHRWRT
+820 YHRWRI
-826 HEAGLVSAGGG
+826 HEASLVSAGGG

>member
-1 QGMFR
+1 VFR

-20 LVLGAVTLALLAGFL
+20 LALGAVTLALLAGFL
-35 VRDRPEGPID
+35 VRDQPQGPID

-58 DATDAIRES
+58 EATDAIRES

-94 NDLQTAII
+94 KNLQAAIVG
-102 SDPEIAPFL
+102 DPEIAPFL
-111 VNDPLYGYVQ
+111 VDEPLYGYVQ
-121 LLELAAA
+121 LIELAAA

-133 LETLTDAQ
+133 LDALTDAQ

-162 GRFVARGGDGAPIAG
+162 ERFVARDAGGGAIAG

-188 ALGQEA
+188 ALGQET
-194 AQLRAHEIADSFD
+194 AQLRAHEIAKGFD

-230 ENLLILTVIA
+230 QNLLILTVIA

-317 EALRE
+317 EALRNDPE
-322 GNEGGGN
+322 P
-329 AEHAKDTGEGGDASG
+329 DDDASG
-344 RAIARSVRLCGVP
+344 GAMAQSVRLCGVP
-357 VLLAAGTTAISL
+357 VLLAAGTTAVSL

-386 ASIGVISGWVVMA
+386 ASIGVISGWIVMTS
-399 NFVPSARLILDRRL
+399 FVPAARLALDRRL
-413 AAKGKAPTTRPLAD
+413 TAKGRKPTTRPVAD
-427 TIPGAGAVLPRV
+427 TIPGAAALLPRV
-439 ATGVARRPL
+439 ASAVVRRPI
-448 PVIIVA
+448 PVLSAAIV
-454 LALTVLS
+454 LTVLA
-461 VVAAN
+461 VVAAG
-466 NLSTS
+466 NLSTT
-471 FAVKDFLPNDSDTFQ
+471 FAVKDFLPRDSDTFK

-503 VLIETDLDNARAV
+503 VLIETDLDNSRAV
-516 RNLTDLHAT
+516 GDLTGLHST
-525 LVDPLRRPDGI
+525 LVDSQRRPDGI

-546 LLADSTEQSGGN
+546 LLADWTGQSGQAGDN
-558 YDPAVAAAF
+558 YDADVAAAF
-567 DHLNTSITATD
+567 ENLAAGSAATD
-578 EEARQAWDLL
+578 EDVRQAWEQL
-588 RSADPEGFAEVLDL
+588 RRADPGGFAEVIDL
-602 RTGELDRTIIQIP
+602 RADGFDRTIIQIP
-615 VAVESNEAL
+615 VAVEDNEAL
-624 QELIT
+624 QALID
-629 ELETLWGGD
+629 ELESLWGGD
-638 SSEITVTGGDAL
+638 GSEITVTGGDAL
-650 IALITEELADSQV
+650 IALITKELAASQA

-671 AALSIL
+671 AALAIL
-677 VAYFAISQARPLLGL
+677 VAYFGISRSRPALGL

-701 LSWLLGAM
+701 LAWLLGAM

-743 EELEESARVVDAIRG
+743 EEHEEAERVVDGIRN
-758 AMVTTGGALLA
+758 AMTTTGGALLA

-779 ALLFSPLMPMQELG
+779 ALLFSPLVPMQELG

-806 TFTVLPPLLVLWAH
+806 TFTVLPSLLVLWAR
-820 YHRWRT
+820 YHRWRA
-826 HEAGLVSAGGG
+826 H

>member
-1 QGMFR
+1 MFR
-6 WQARTIQRSPQLVL
+6 WQARSIQRSPQLVL

-45 STGIFLPADSDLA
+45 STGIFLPTDSDLA
-58 DATDAIRES
+58 DATNVIRES

-85 LTADSLRTV
+85 LTADALRTV
-94 NDLQTAII
+94 NDLQAAII

-111 VNDPLYGYVQ
+111 VDEPLYGYVQ
-121 LLELAAA
+121 LIELAAA
-128 DVGLS
+128 DAGLS
-133 LETLTDAQ
+133 LDTITDIQ
-141 VSLGLAQLAQDPER
+141 VTLGLAQMAQDPEQ

-162 GRFVARGGDGAPIAG
+162 SRFVARDDAGTPMAG

-188 ALGQEA
+188 ALGQER
-194 AQLRAHEIADSFD
+194 AQLRAHEIAEGFHA
-207 TASLDVTIITLA
+207 ASLDVTIITLA

-225 KDARE
+225 RDARE
-230 ENLLILTVIA
+230 ENLVVLTVIA
-240 LAVIVVLLALFYR
+240 LVIIVVLLALFYR

-270 WTFGALSWLSP
+270 WTLGAISWLSP

-311 IVGRYR
+311 IIGRYR
-317 EALRE
+317 EALRDDSE
-322 GNEGGGN
+322 T
-329 AEHAKDTGEGGDASG
+329 DDDASS

-357 VLLAAGTTAISL
+357 VLLAAGTTAVSL

-386 ASIGVISGWVVMA
+386 ASIGVISGWIVMTS
-399 NFVPSARLILDRRL
+399 FVPAARLVLDRRL
-413 AAKGKAPTTRPLAD
+413 AAKGRKPTTRPVAD
-427 TIPGAGAVLPRV
+427 TIPGAAAVLPRV
-439 ATGVARRPL
+439 ASAVVRRPVSVL
-448 PVIIVA
+448 GAVIVITA
-454 LALTVLS
+454 LA
-461 VVAAN
+461 VVAAG
-466 NLSTS
+466 NLSTT
-471 FAVKDFLPNDSDTFQ
+471 FAVKDFLPRDSDTFK

-494 FDGSATLMT
+494 FNGSATLMT
-503 VLIETDLDNARAV
+503 VLIETDLDDSRAV
-516 RNLTDLHAT
+516 GDLTGLHST
-525 LVDPLRRPDGI
+525 LVDPERRLDGI

-546 LLADSTEQSGGN
+546 LLNDWTSRSGQAGDN
-558 YDPAVAAAF
+558 YDADVAAAF
-567 DHLNTSITATD
+567 ENLGAGGVAT
-578 EEARQAWDLL
+578 EEEVRQAWEML
-588 RSADPEGFAEVLDL
+588 RRADPGGFAEVIDL
-602 RTGELDRTIIQIP
+602 RADGLDRTIIQIP
-615 VAVESNEAL
+615 VAVEDNEAL
-624 QELIT
+624 QDLID
-629 ELETLWGGD
+629 EIESLQGGAGGD
-638 SSEITVTGGDAL
+638 VIVTGGDAL
-650 IALITEELADSQV
+650 IALITEELAASQA

-671 AALSIL
+671 AALAIL
-677 VAYFAISQARPLLGL
+677 VAYFGISRSRPALGL

-701 LSWLLGAM
+701 LAWLLGAM

-720 ALMVVLTIGIGVDYT
+720 ALMVVLTVGIGVDYT

-743 EELEESARVVDAIRG
+743 EEHEEAGQVVDGIRN
-758 AMVTTGGALLA
+758 AMTTTGGALLA

-779 ALLFSPLMPMQELG
+779 ALLFSPLVPMQELG
-793 ILAAV
+793 TLAAV

-806 TFTVLPPLLVLWAH
+806 TFTVLPSLLVLWAR
-820 YHRWRT
+820 YHRWRA
-826 HEAGLVSAGGG
+826 H

>member
-1 QGMFR
+1 MFR
-6 WQARTIQRSPQLVL
+6 WQARTIRKSPQLVL
-20 LVLGAVTLALLAGFL
+20 LALGAITLALLAGFL

-45 STGIFLPADSDLA
+45 STGIFLPANSDLA
-58 DATDAIRES
+58 EATDAIRES

-85 LTADSLRTV
+85 LSADSLRAV
-94 NDLQTAII
+94 RDLQTAITG
-102 SDPEIAPFL
+102 DPEIAPFL
-111 VNDPLYGYVQ
+111 VEEPLYGYVQ
-121 LLELAAA
+121 LIELAAA

-133 LETLTDAQ
+133 LDSLSDAQ

-162 GRFVARGGDGAPIAG
+162 GRFVARDAGGAPIAG

-188 ALGQEA
+188 ALGQET
-194 AQLRAHEIADSFD
+194 AQLRAHEIAEGFDS
-207 TASLDVTIITLA
+207 APLDVTIITLA

-230 ENLLILTVIA
+230 ANLLILTVIA

-317 EALRE
+317 EALRNDPE
-322 GNEGGGN
+322 PDD
-329 AEHAKDTGEGGDASG
+329 DTSG
-344 RAIARSVRLCGVP
+344 RAMAQSVRLCGVP
-357 VLLAAGTTAISL
+357 VLLAAGTTAVSL

-386 ASIGVISGWVVMA
+386 ASIGVISGWIVMTS
-399 NFVPSARLILDRRL
+399 FVPSARLLLDRRL
-413 AAKGKAPTTRPLAD
+413 TAKGKKPTTRPVAD
-427 TIPGAGAVLPRV
+427 TVPGAAALLPRV
-439 ATGVARRPL
+439 ATAVVRRPI
-448 PVIIVA
+448 PVLSAAIV
-454 LALTVLS
+454 LTVLA
-461 VVAAN
+461 VVAAG
-466 NLSTS
+466 NLSTT
-471 FAVKDFLPNDSDTFQ
+471 FAVKDFLPKDSDTFK

-503 VLIETDLDNARAV
+503 VLIETDLDNNRAV
-516 RNLTDLHAT
+516 GDLTGLHST
-525 LVDPLRRPDGI
+525 LVDSQRRPDGI

-546 LLADSTEQSGGN
+546 LLADWTGRSGQAGDN
-558 YDPAVAAAF
+558 YDADVAAAF
-567 DHLNTSITATD
+567 ENLAAGRAAAD
-578 EEARQAWDLL
+578 EDVFRAWEQL
-588 RSADPEGFAEVLDL
+588 RRADPEGFAEVIDL
-602 RTGELDRTIIQIP
+602 RADGLDRTIIQIP
-615 VAVESNEAL
+615 VAVEDNEAL
-624 QELIT
+624 QELID
-629 ELETLWGGD
+629 ELESLWGGD

-650 IALITEELADSQV
+650 IALITKELAASQA

-671 AALSIL
+671 AALAIL
-677 VAYFAISQARPLLGL
+677 VAYFGISRSRPALGL

-701 LSWLLGAM
+701 LAWLLGAM

-743 EELEESARVVDAIRG
+743 EEHEEAGQVVDGIRN
-758 AMVTTGGALLA
+758 AMTTTGGALLA

-779 ALLFSPLMPMQELG
+779 ALLFSPLVPMQELG

-806 TFTVLPPLLVLWAH
+806 TFTVLPSLLVLWAR

-826 HEAGLVSAGGG
+826 RGTSLANAGSG

>member
-1 QGMFR
+1 MFR
-6 WQARTIQRSPQLVL
+6 WQARIIQKSPQLVL
-20 LVLGAVTLALLAGFL
+20 LALGAITLALLAGFL

-45 STGIFLPADSDLA
+45 STGIFLPANSDLA
-58 DATDAIRES
+58 EATDAIRES

-85 LTADSLRTV
+85 FTADSLRTV
-94 NDLQTAII
+94 KGLQAAIV

-111 VNDPLYGYVQ
+111 VDEPLYGYVQ
-121 LLELAAA
+121 LIELAAA

-133 LETLTDAQ
+133 MDVLTDAQ
-141 VSLGLAQLAQDPER
+141 VSLGLAHLAQDPER

-162 GRFVARGGDGAPIAG
+162 ERFVARDSAGAPIAG
-177 LSLVILDDVGD
+177 LSLIILDDAGD
-188 ALGQEA
+188 ALGQET
-194 AQLRAHEIADSFD
+194 AQLRAHEIVEGFD

-281 GGVGIVDPDNI
+281 GGAGIVDPDNI

-317 EALRE
+317 EVLRD
-322 GNEGGGN
+322 GKEGG
-329 AEHAKDTGEGGDASG
+329 DDASG

-357 VLLAAGTTAISL
+357 VLLAAGTTAVSL

-386 ASIGVISGWVVMA
+386 ASVGVISGWIVMA
-399 NFVPSARLILDRRL
+399 NFVPAARLMLDRRL
-413 AAKGKAPTTRPLAD
+413 AAKGRGPTTAPLSD
-427 TIPGAGAVLPRV
+427 TIPGAAAVLPRV

-448 PVIIVA
+448 PVITAAV
-454 LALTVLS
+454 ALTVLA
-461 VVAAN
+461 VVAAS

-471 FAVKDFLPNDSDTFQ
+471 FAVKDFLPKDSDTFK

-503 VLIETDLDNARAV
+503 VLIETDLDNSRAV
-516 RNLTDLHAT
+516 RDLTDLHTT
-525 LVDPLRRPDGI
+525 LVDPLRRPDGV

-546 LLADSTEQSGGN
+546 LLADWTDQSGGN
-558 YDPAVAAAF
+558 HDPAVTAAF

-588 RSADPEGFAEVLDL
+588 RSADPKGFAEVLDL
-602 RTGELDRTIIQIP
+602 RSHGPDRTIIQIP
-615 VAVESNEAL
+615 VAVQSNEAL
-624 QELIT
+624 QELID
-629 ELETLWGGD
+629 ELEALWGGD
-638 SSEITVTGGDAL
+638 RSEITVTGGDAL
-650 IALITEELADSQV
+650 IALITEELANSQI

-671 AALSIL
+671 AALAIL
-677 VAYFAISQARPLLGL
+677 VAYFGISQSRPLLGL

-735 IHLTHRFL
+735 IHMTHRFL
-743 EELEESARVVDAIRG
+743 EELQESARVVDAIRG

-779 ALLFSPLMPMQELG
+779 ALLFSPLVPMQELG

-820 YHRWRT
+820 YHRWRN
-826 HEAGLVSAGGG
+826 HEASLVGG

>member
-1 QGMFR
+1 MFR

-35 VRDRPEGPID
+35 VRDQPEGPID

-58 DATDAIRES
+58 EATDAIRES

-72 DLRVVQIL
+72 DLRLVQIL

-85 LTADSLRTV
+85 LAADSLRTV
-94 NDLQTAII
+94 KGLQTAIV

-111 VNDPLYGYVQ
+111 VDEPLYGYVQ
-121 LLELAAA
+121 LIELAAA

-133 LETLTDAQ
+133 MDALANAQ
-141 VSLGLAQLAQDPER
+141 VSLGLAQLARDPER

-162 GRFVARGGDGAPIAG
+162 GRFVARGGDGTAFAG

-188 ALGQEA
+188 ALGQET
-194 AQLRAHEIADSFD
+194 AQLRAHEIAEGFD

-230 ENLLILTVIA
+230 ENLLILTVVA

-281 GGVGIVDPDNI
+281 GGIGIVDPDNI

-322 GNEGGGN
+322 GNEGGVN
-329 AEHAKDTGEGGDASG
+329 AEKGEEANVSGDASG

-386 ASIGVISGWVVMA
+386 ASIGVASGWIVMT
-399 NFVPSARLILDRRL
+399 NFVLAARLMLDRWL
-413 AAKGKAPTTRPLAD
+413 AANGRNPTTRPLAD
-427 TIPGAGAVLPRV
+427 TIPGTAAVLPRV
-439 ATGVARRPL
+439 ASGVARRPL
-448 PVIIVA
+448 PVITAA

-461 VVAAN
+461 VVAAS

-503 VLIETDLDNARAV
+503 VLIKTDLDNSRAV
-516 RNLTDLHAT
+516 RNLTDLHTT

-546 LLADSTEQSGGN
+546 LLADSTGQSGGN
-558 YDPAVAAAF
+558 YDPAVATAF

-588 RSADPEGFAEVLDL
+588 RSADPKGFAEVLDL
-602 RTGELDRTIIQIP
+602 RSDGLDRTIIQIP

-624 QELIT
+624 QNLIS

-650 IALITEELADSQV
+650 IALITDELADSQV

-671 AALSIL
+671 AALAIL
-677 VAYFAISQARPLLGL
+677 VAYFGISQSRPLLGL

-743 EELEESARVVDAIRG
+743 
-758 AMVTTGGALLA
+758 
-769 SALTTALGLL
+769 
-779 ALLFSPLMPMQELG
+779 
-793 ILAAV
+793 
-798 AILFGLIA
+798 
-806 TFTVLPPLLVLWAH
+806 
-820 YHRWRT
+820 
-826 HEAGLVSAGGG
+826 

>member
-1 QGMFR
+1 MFR
-6 WQARTIQRSPQLVL
+6 WQARTIQKSPALVL
-20 LVLGAVTLALLAGFL
+20 LALGAVTLALLAGFL
-35 VRDRPEGPID
+35 VRDQPEGPID
-45 STGIFLPADSDLA
+45 STGIFLPADSGLA
-58 DATDAIRES
+58 EATDAIRES

-94 NDLQTAII
+94 KNLQAAII

-111 VNDPLYGYVQ
+111 VDEPLYGYVQ
-121 LLELAAA
+121 LIELAAA
-128 DVGLS
+128 EVGLS
-133 LETLTDAQ
+133 LATLTDTQ
-141 VSLGLAQLAQDPER
+141 ISLGLTQLAQDPER
-155 AELNDLL
+155 TELNHLL
-162 GRFVARGGDGAPIAG
+162 GRFVARDAGGAAFAG

-194 AQLRAHEIADSFD
+194 AQLRAHQITEGFD
-207 TASLDVTIITLA
+207 AASVDITIITLA
-219 KSDAEG
+219 NSDAEG

-230 ENLLILTVIA
+230 DNLLILTVIA
-240 LAVIVVLLALFYR
+240 LAVIVILLALFYR

-258 HITMLGLGMTIL
+258 HITMAGLAMVVL

-281 GGVGIVDPDNI
+281 GGAGIVDPDNI

-311 IVGRYR
+311 IIGRYR
-317 EALRE
+317 EALRDGAE
-322 GNEGGGN
+322 GDDS
-329 AEHAKDTGEGGDASG
+329 AERGDDASG
-344 RAIARSVRLCGVP
+344 RAIARSVQLCGVP
-357 VLLAAGTTAISL
+357 VLLAAGTTAVSL

-386 ASIGVISGWVVMA
+386 ASIGVISGWIVMT
-399 NFVPSARLILDRRL
+399 NFVPAARLLLDRWL
-413 AAKGKAPTTRPLAD
+413 AARGQEPATRPVAD
-427 TIPGAGAVLPRV
+427 AIPGAAAVLPRI
-439 ATGVARRPL
+439 ASGVARRPL
-448 PVIIVA
+448 PVVTA
-454 LALTVLS
+454 AVALTVLA
-461 VVAAN
+461 VVAAA

-471 FAVKDFLPNDSDTFQ
+471 FAVKDFLPKDSDTFQ

-503 VLIETDLDNARAV
+503 VLIETDLGNIRAV
-516 RNLTDLHAT
+516 RDLTDLHTT

-546 LLADSTEQSGGN
+546 LLADWTGQSGDN
-558 YDPAVAAAF
+558 HDPAVATAF
-567 DHLNTSITATD
+567 DRLNTSITATD
-578 EEARQAWDLL
+578 EQVSRAWGLL
-588 RSADPEGFAEVLDL
+588 RNADPSGFAEVLDL
-602 RTGELDRTIIQIP
+602 RADGLDRTIIQIP

-624 QELIT
+624 QDLIA
-629 ELETLWGGD
+629 ELEALWGGD

-663 LSVGLVIA
+663 VSVGLALA
-671 AALSIL
+671 AALAIL
-677 VAYFAISQARPLLGL
+677 VAYFGISRSRPLLGL
-692 ITIIPIAVT
+692 ITIFPIAVT
-701 LSWLLGAM
+701 LTWLLGAM

-743 EELEESARVVDAIRG
+743 EELQESERAVDAITE

-779 ALLFSPLMPMQELG
+779 ALLFSPLVPMQELG

-798 AILFGLIA
+798 AILFGLVA

-820 YHRWRT
+820 YHRGRA
-826 HEAGLVSAGGG
+826 HEAGLVGADH

>member
-1 QGMFR
+1 MFR
-6 WQARTIQRSPQLVL
+6 WQARRIQRSPQLVL
-20 LVLGAVTLALLAGFL
+20 LALGAVTLALLAGFL
-35 VRDRPEGPID
+35 VRDQPEGPID

-58 DATDAIRES
+58 EATDVIRES

-85 LTADSLRTV
+85 LTADSLRIV
-94 NDLQTAII
+94 RDLQAAIT

-111 VNDPLYGYVQ
+111 VDEPLYGYVQ
-121 LLELAAA
+121 LIELAAA
-128 DVGLS
+128 DVGL
-133 LETLTDAQ
+133 TLDTITSTQ

-155 AELNDLL
+155 AELSDLL
-162 GRFVARGGDGAPIAG
+162 GRFVARDDAGTPIAG
-177 LSLVILDDVGD
+177 LSLVILDDIDD
-188 ALGQEA
+188 ALGQER
-194 AQLRAHEIADSFD
+194 AQLRAHEIAKGFD

-230 ENLLILTVIA
+230 ENLVVLTVIA
-240 LAVIVVLLALFYR
+240 LVIIVVLLALFYR

-270 WTFGALSWLSP
+270 WTLGAISWLSP
-281 GGVGIVDPDNI
+281 GGIGIVDPDNI

-311 IVGRYR
+311 IIGRYR
-317 EALRE
+317 EALRDDSE
-322 GNEGGGN
+322 T
-329 AEHAKDTGEGGDASG
+329 DDDASG

-357 VLLAAGTTAISL
+357 VLLAAGTTAVSL

-386 ASIGVISGWVVMA
+386 ASIGVISGWIVMTS
-399 NFVPSARLILDRRL
+399 FVPAARLVLDKRL
-413 AAKGKAPTTRPLAD
+413 AAKGKKPTTRPVAD
-427 TIPGAGAVLPRV
+427 TIPGAAAVLPRV
-439 ATGVARRPL
+439 ATSVVRRPV
-448 PVIIVA
+448 PVLGAVIVITA
-454 LALTVLS
+454 LA
-461 VVAAN
+461 VVAAG
-466 NLSTS
+466 NLSTT
-471 FAVKDFLPNDSDTFQ
+471 FAVKDFLPKDSDTFK

-503 VLIETDLDNARAV
+503 VLIESDLESSRAV
-516 RNLTDLHAT
+516 SDLTDLHST
-525 LVDPLRRPDGI
+525 LVDSERRPNGI

-546 LLADSTEQSGGN
+546 LLADWTSH
-558 YDPAVAAAF
+558 DADVAAAF
-567 DHLNTSITATD
+567 ESLAAGGVAA
-578 EEARQAWDLL
+578 EEEVRRAWETLQM
-588 RSADPEGFAEVLDL
+588 ADPAGFAEVIDL
-602 RTGELDRTIIQIP
+602 RAAGLDRTIIQIP
-615 VAVESNEAL
+615 VAVEDNEAL
-624 QELIT
+624 QVLID
-629 ELETLWGGD
+629 EIESLWGGAD
-638 SSEITVTGGDAL
+638 GEVTVTGGDAL
-650 IALITEELADSQV
+650 IALITEELAASQA

-671 AALSIL
+671 AALTIL
-677 VAYFAISQARPLLGL
+677 VAYFGISRSRPALGL

-701 LSWLLGAM
+701 LAWLLGAM

-743 EELEESARVVDAIRG
+743 EENEEADQVVDGIRN
-758 AMVTTGGALLA
+758 AMTTTGGALLA

-779 ALLFSPLMPMQELG
+779 ALLFSPLVPMQELG

-806 TFTVLPPLLVLWAH
+806 TFTVLPSLLVLWAR
-820 YHRWRT
+820 YHRWRSQRSNL
-826 HEAGLVSAGGG
+826 AGSG